1 MRAVL
6 GEYHTAV
13 FARVQYKTQVDITPY
28 PSTVYSQV
36 ATKVP
41 HEARP
46 NMSAMRAKYE
56 TIKTSLDS
64 ISAKPEPINWDF
76 YAKNISKP
84 GMVEAFRKAYEAV
97 TVPYPKDVE
106 TAKINEKEKELEEH
120 SLKVVKLANEQI
132 AKYEAELQEIKSLK
146 PFEEMT
152 VDEYAAAHPE
162 WNKQLDDEI
171 AKNNWNMEH

>member
-1 MRAVL
+1 MA
-6 GEYHTAV
+6 
-13 FARVQYKTQVDITPY
+13 ARRIGQYVPDWIKI
-28 PSTVYSQV
+28 

-106 TAKINEKEKELEEH
+106 TPKINEKEKELEEH
-120 SLKVVKLANEQI
+120 SIKVVKLANEQI
-132 AKYEAELQEIKSLK
+132 AKYEAELQEIRSLK